1 MGALTI
7 LKYHFYECPFTY
19 SVRLILASHFVLDST
34 LISLLVHLCGR
45 HNLVGGLA
53 GAAHLLNDN
62 AGVLR

>member
-19 SVRLILASHFVLDST
+19 SVRLILASLFCLDSK
-34 LISLLVHLCGR
+34 LIRLLVYLCGR
-45 HNLVGGLA
+45 HNLVGSVT